1 MNLGKRNTSITRG
14 GILLLS
20 LLCFVYPSSGA
31 ELPASAPG
39 AKLVLTDG
47 WFIQPSPEVPEKPSV
62 LSTAGFQPKHWYH
75 ATMPSTVVAAL
86 AADRVYADPYFGM
99 NLRSIPG
106 TSYTIGT
113 TFSGIPMPPGSPFRS
128 SWWYQTQFTAP
139 AGYRGKRV
147 QLHFDGLNF
156 RANVWLNGRQI
167 ADANTMAGTWRLF
180 EFDVTDLV
188 APGSVNALAVE
199 VFPQTPEDL
208 GLSWVDWNPTPPD
221 KNMGIWRPVYLTASG
236 AVTIRFPQVITKLNL
251 PAVDKARLTVTA
263 EVRNTTSHGVKGVL
277 KGQIEGIQFSQP
289 VTLDSQQTRVVTF
302 SPDQFA
308 ELNLANPRLW
318 WPVQVGPQNL
328 YELKLQF
335 QSAGS
340 NSDEVDTHFGIRE
353 ISSEVEKPAHPELVF
368 SGHDEGY
375 TETHRVFSIN
385 GKRILIRGAGYTP
398 DMLLR
403 ESPVREEE
411 ELKYVRDMNLNA
423 VRLEGKIVSDHF
435 LDLADQYGILI
446 MAGWT
451 CCSHWEQWEKWD
463 AEDHVISAESLKDQI
478 RRLRSHPAVF
488 NWMNGSD
495 GPPPADVEQRYIDI
509 LKELNWPNPYESS
522 AMAKPTTVTG
532 DTGVKMTGPY
542 QYVGP
547 SYWLLD
553 TKYGGAHGFNTET
566 SPGPSPLPVESLV
579 RTLPQ
584 DHLWPIDS
592 WWDYHAG
599 GSAFRNLNVF
609 TEAMNNRY
617 GEAANLQDYSMKAQV
632 MAYEG
637 ERAMFEAFGRNKYTS
652 TGVIQWMLN
661 NAWPSTIWHLY
672 DYYLRPGG
680 SYFGAKKGCEP
691 LHIQYSYDDHSIAV
705 VNSYY
710 TDFKALK
717 ATAKVYNLDLTEKF
731 ARETTL
737 DIPSDGVQKIFILP
751 AIDGLTS
758 TYFVDL
764 TLRDSDG
771 KVVSSNFYWLSTK
784 PEVLDWDKSTWYT
797 TPTKSFD
804 DLTALNTL
812 PKVRLNVSSESEI
825 DGDYGTTRVTVEN
838 LGKTLAFAVHLKVMK
853 PSRFVDPESENNE
866 LEVLPVIWQDN
877 YFPLLPGEKRE
888 ITATYRKADL
898 ELESRSSDT
907 PNWAGKQGKPTVD
920 VDGWNVLP
928 GSTAAAQ
935 Q

>member
-1 MNLGKRNTSITRG
+1 MSLETRW
-14 GILLLS
+14 ILFLS
-20 LLCFVYPSSGA
+20 LLSFVTLA
-31 ELPASAPG
+31 HAAQ
-39 AKLVLTDG
+39 ADKLVLADG
-47 WFIQPSPEVPEKPSV
+47 WRIQPSQDVIEKGSV
-62 LSTAGFQPKHWYH
+62 LSTAGYQPQQWYG
-75 ATMPSTVVAAL
+75 ATMPSTVLAAL
-86 AADRVYADPYFGM
+86 VADRVYADPYFGM

-106 TSYTIGT
+106 TTYTIGT
-113 TFSGIPMPPGSPFRS
+113 TFSSIPMPPGSPFRS
-128 SWWYQTQFTAP
+128 SWWYRTQFTVP

-147 QLHFDGLNF
+147 QLHFDGINF
-156 RANVWLNGRQI
+156 RANVWLNGRLV
-167 ADANTMAGTWRLF
+167 ADSKTMAGTWRLF

-188 APGSVNALAVE
+188 VPGSVNALAVE

-221 KNMGIWRPVYLTASG
+221 KNLGIWRPVYLTTSG
-236 AVTIRFPQVITKLNL
+236 PVTLRFPQVMTKLNL

-263 EVRNTTSHGVKGVL
+263 EVSNTTNHAVKGVL
-277 KGQIEGIQFSQP
+277 QGQIEDIQFSQP
-289 VTLDSQQTRVVTF
+289 VTLDGKQTKVVAF

-308 ELNLANPRLW
+308 ALTLANPRLW
-318 WPVQVGPQNL
+318 WPSQVGPQNL
-328 YELKLQF
+328 YKLKLQF
-335 QSAGS
+335 AIGGS
-340 NSDEVDTHFGIRE
+340 NSDESETTFGIRE
-353 ISSEVEKPAHPELVF
+353 VTSEVEKPAHTSRVF

-403 ESPVREEE
+403 ESPLREEQ
-411 ELKYVRDMNLNA
+411 ELQYVKDMNLNA

-435 LDLADQYGILI
+435 LELADQQGILI

-463 AEDHVISAESLKDQI
+463 DEDHVISAESLKDQI

-495 GPPPADVEQRYIDI
+495 GPPPPDVEQRYIDI
-509 LKELNWPNPYESS
+509 LKQLNWPNPYESS

-542 QYVGP
+542 EYVAP

-553 TKYGGAHGFNTET
+553 TQYGGAHGFNTET
-566 SPGPSPLPVESLV
+566 SPGPAVPPVDSLV
-579 RTLPQ
+579 RMLPP
-584 DHLWPIDS
+584 DHLWPMDS
-592 WWDYHAG
+592 FWDYHAG

-609 TEAMNNRY
+609 TEAMSGRY
-617 GEAANLQDYSMKAQV
+617 GPAANVQDYAMKAQV

-680 SYFGAKKGCEP
+680 GYFGAKKGCEP

-710 TDFKALK
+710 TDFKGLK
-717 ATAKVYNLDLTEKF
+717 ATAKVYNLDLTVKNSQ
-731 ARETTL
+731 ETTV
-737 DIPSDGVQKIFILP
+737 DISADGVQKIFSIP
-751 AIDGLTS
+751 EIDGLSS

-764 TLRDSDG
+764 LLQDATG
-771 KVVSSNFYWLSTK
+771 KRISSNFYWLSTK
-784 PEVLDWDKSTWYT
+784 PDVLDWDKSTWYT
-797 TPTKSFD
+797 TPTKSFS
-804 DLTALNTL
+804 DLTALGTL
-812 PKVRLNVSSESEI
+812 PKVKLNVTSESEI
-825 DGDYGTTRVTVEN
+825 DGDYGNTRVTVEN
-838 LGKTLAFAVHLKVMK
+838 PGKTLAFAVHLKVMK
-853 PSRFVDPESENNE
+853 PSRFSDPESDSNE
-866 LEVLPVIWQDN
+866 LEILPVIWQDN
-877 YFPLLPGEKRE
+877 YFPLMPGEKRE
-888 ITATYRKADL
+888 VTATYRKADL
-898 ELESRSSDT
+898 QLESRSSDT
-907 PNWAGKQGKPTVD
+907 PSWANGQGKPTVE

-928 GSTAAAQ
+928 
-935 Q
+935 

>member
-1 MNLGKRNTSITRG
+1 MTLQKRTNWTM
-14 GILLLS
+14 LVLS
-20 LLCFVYPSSGA
+20 LLSFVTPLHGQA
-31 ELPASAPG
+31 G
-39 AKLVLTDG
+39 KLVLSDG
-47 WFIQPSPEVPEKPSV
+47 WRIQPSQDVSEKGSV
-62 LSTAGFQPKHWYH
+62 LSTAGYQPQQWYR

-106 TSYTIGT
+106 TTYTIGT
-113 TFSGIPMPPGSPFRS
+113 TFSSIPMPPGSPFRS
-128 SWWYQTQFTAP
+128 SWWYRTQFTVP

-147 QLHFDGLNF
+147 QLHFDGINF
-156 RANVWLNGRQI
+156 RANVWLNGRLV
-167 ADANTMAGTWRLF
+167 ADSKTMAGTWRLF

-188 APGSVNALAVE
+188 VPESMNALAVE

-221 KNMGIWRPVYLTASG
+221 KNLGIWRPVYLTTSG
-236 AVTIRFPQVITKLNL
+236 AVTIRFPQVMTKLNL

-263 EVRNTTSHGVKGVL
+263 EVGNTTNHAVKGVL
-277 KGQIEGIQFSQP
+277 HGQIEGIQFSQP
-289 VTLDSQQTRVVTF
+289 VTLDGKQTKVIVF

-318 WPVQVGPQNL
+318 WPSQVGAQNL
-328 YELKLQF
+328 YKLKLQF
-335 QSAGS
+335 EIGGS
-340 NSDEVDTHFGIRE
+340 NSDESETSFGIRE
-353 ISSEVEKPAHPELVF
+353 VTSEVEKPSHPSQVF

-403 ESPVREEE
+403 ESPLREEQ
-411 ELKYVRDMNLNA
+411 ELKYVKDMNLNA

-435 LDLADQYGILI
+435 LDLADQQGILI

-463 AEDHVISAESLKDQI
+463 DEDHVISAESLKDQI
-478 RRLRSHPAVF
+478 RRLRSHPSVF

-495 GPPPADVEQRYIDI
+495 GPPPPDVEQRYVDI
-509 LKELNWPNPYESS
+509 LKQLNWPNPYESS

-542 QYVGP
+542 EYVAP

-553 TKYGGAHGFNTET
+553 TRYGGAHGFNTET
-566 SPGPSPLPVESLV
+566 SPGPAVPPVDSLV
-579 RTLPQ
+579 RMLPP
-584 DHLWPIDS
+584 DHLWPMDS
-592 WWDYHAG
+592 FWDYHAG

-609 TEAMNNRY
+609 TEAMNSRY
-617 GEAANLQDYSMKAQV
+617 GTATNVQDYAMKAQV

-680 SYFGAKKGCEP
+680 GYFGAKKACEP

-710 TDFKALK
+710 TDFKSLK
-717 ATAKVYNLDLTEKF
+717 ATAKVYNLDLTVKNSQE
-731 ARETTL
+731 ATV
-737 DIPSDGVQKIFILP
+737 DISADGVQKVFTIP
-751 AIDGLTS
+751 EIDGLSS

-764 TLRDSDG
+764 LLQDATG
-771 KVVSSNFYWLSTK
+771 KLVSSNFYWLSTK
-784 PEVLDWDKSTWYT
+784 PDVLDWDKSTWYT
-797 TPTKSFD
+797 TPTKSFS
-804 DLTALNTL
+804 DLTTLNTL
-812 PKVRLNVSSESEI
+812 PKVKLNVTSESEI
-825 DGDYGTTRVTVEN
+825 EGDYGTTRVTIEN
-838 LGKTLAFAVHLKVMK
+838 PGKTLAFAVHLKVMK
-853 PSRFVDPESENNE
+853 PSRFIDPESENNE
-866 LEVLPVIWQDN
+866 LEILPVIWQDN
-877 YFPLLPGEKRE
+877 YFPLMPGEKRE
-888 ITATYRKADL
+888 VTATYRKADL
-898 ELESRSSDT
+898 QLESRSDDT
-907 PNWAGKQGKPTVD
+907 PSWANGQGKPTVD

-928 GSTAAAQ
+928 NQ
-935 Q
+935 